1 MVIFLTVLV
10 YGVNFLVYM
19 YLKIN
24 HIKDYVE
31 KIAIY
36 FGTNMTLLFTSSIF
50 LFFGKIVE
58 DGILVFETAM
68 INHGGRNG
76 EVEAPNGSMH
86 MKITPPG
93 IHAEGTNPEQLFAA
107 GYASCFNGAVQHM
120 IKEAGMTAESTVKA
134 RVSLY
139 NLDDGGYQIGVVLEV
154 HIDGISE
161 EEAQKIAEDAH
172 EFCPYSKATRG
183 NIDVEVTIV

>member
-1 MVIFLTVLV
+1 MKKA
-10 YGVNFLVYM
+10 Y
-19 YLKIN
+19 
-24 HIKDYVE
+24 
-31 KIAIY
+31 
-36 FGTNMTLLFTSSIF
+36 
-50 LFFGKIVE
+50 
-58 DGILVFETAM
+58 ETAM

-120 IKEAGMTAESTVKA
+120 IKEAEMTAESTVKA

>member
-1 MVIFLTVLV
+1 MKKA
-10 YGVNFLVYM
+10 Y
-19 YLKIN
+19 
-24 HIKDYVE
+24 
-31 KIAIY
+31 
-36 FGTNMTLLFTSSIF
+36 
-50 LFFGKIVE
+50 
-58 DGILVFETAM
+58 ETAM

-120 IKEAGMTAESTVKA
+120 IKTAESTVKA

>member
-1 MVIFLTVLV
+1 MVNRKEQ
-10 YGVNFLVYM
+10 YN
-19 YLKIN
+19 
-24 HIKDYVE
+24 E
-31 KIAIY
+31 KAY
-36 FGTNMTLLFTSSIF
+36 
-50 LFFGKIVE
+50 
-58 DGILVFETAM
+58 ETAM

-76 EVEAPNGSMH
+76 EVEEPNGSMH

-139 NLDDGGYQIGVVLEV
+139 NLDDGGYQIGVVFEV

-161 EEAQKIAEDAH
+161 EEAQKLQKMRMNSALTQ
-172 EFCPYSKATRG
+172 S
-183 NIDVEVTIV
+183 N

>member
-1 MVIFLTVLV
+1 MKKAYETV
-10 YGVNFLVYM
+10 
-19 YLKIN
+19 
-24 HIKDYVE
+24 
-31 KIAIY
+31 
-36 FGTNMTLLFTSSIF
+36 
-50 LFFGKIVE
+50 
-58 DGILVFETAM
+58 M

-120 IKEAGMTAESTVKA
+120 IKEAEMTAESTVKA

>member
-1 MVIFLTVLV
+1 MKKA
-10 YGVNFLVYM
+10 Y
-19 YLKIN
+19 
-24 HIKDYVE
+24 
-31 KIAIY
+31 
-36 FGTNMTLLFTSSIF
+36 
-50 LFFGKIVE
+50 
-58 DGILVFETAM
+58 ETAM

-161 EEAQKIAEDAH
+161 EEAQKLQKMRMNSALTPKQLEEI
-172 EFCPYSKATRG
+172 S
-183 NIDVEVTIV
+183 I